1 MDERRKREIEETLA
15 RARKTV
21 AESRALMEQVD
32 LRIKETDRFL
42 EKQGLTREQL
52 SHFQFTKEQR
62 ILANEQLK
70 RMGLPPIEEEDLSFD
85 SATEEIRAMSEDAG
99 ASFGADAVEE
109 RRRKFGDFMQG
120 VRL

>member
-70 RMGLPPIEEEDLSFD
+70 RMGLPPIEEEDFSFD

-99 ASFGADAVEE
+99 ASSGADAVEE
-109 RRRKFGDFMQG
+109 RRRKFGDFMMG
-120 VRL
+120 MRL

>member
-32 LRIKETDRFL
+32 LRIQETDRFL
-42 EKQGLTREQL
+42 AKQGLTREQL
-52 SHFQFTKEQR
+52 SHFRFTKDQR

-70 RMGLPPIEEEDLSFD
+70 RMGLPPIEDADLAFD
-85 SATEEIRAMSEDAG
+85 AATDAIRG
-99 ASFGADAVEE
+99 RASGSTCAAVRSSPILRTSVRWPGC
-109 RRRKFGDFMQG
+109 RRTN
-120 VRL
+120 